1 MKIRIAA
8 PLLLSA
14 LAAPVHAADYMDS
27 APVVS
32 SVPVYQTV
40 NEPQQQCWTESVT
53 RYEER
58 RTPGGALLGGLAGGL
73 IGNTVGRGNGR
84 VASTAFGAVIG
95 ALVGD
100 HIANRD
106 NSAVAVTRPMQH
118 CQTVQNYHQ
127 VLTGYQVTYNYNG
140 RNTTVVL
147 PYDPGP
153 RVPLEV
159 GVTGS
164 ATQGAYVGPPV
175 THVTYEQRPA
185 PIWEQRPYKRPRH
198 RHDDDHDRD
207 WDR

>member
-8 PLLLSA
+8 PLLLTA
-14 LAAPVHAADYMDS
+14 LAAPAFAGDYMDS

-32 SVPVYQTV
+32 SVPVYQTIS
-40 NEPQQQCWTESVT
+40 EPRQQCWTESMT
-53 RYEER
+53 SYEEHR
-58 RTPGGALLGGLAGGL
+58 SPGGVILGGLTGGL
-73 IGNTVGRGNGR
+73 LGNTIGRGNGR
-84 VASTAFGAVIG
+84 VASTAVGAVIG

-106 NSAVAVTRPMQH
+106 NAPVAVTRPVQR
-118 CQTVQNYHQ
+118 CQLMESARQ

-153 RVPLEV
+153 RVPIEV
-159 GVTGS
+159 GITGNS
-164 ATQGAYVGPPV
+164 TQAAYAGPPV
-175 THVTYEQRPA
+175 ERITYEQRRVPV
-185 PIWEQRPYKRPRH
+185 WEQRPYRRPH
-198 RHDDDHDRD
+198 HDRD